1 VLKDELVQVDP
12 SDLREPSDL
21 RDHPEPADP
30 RDLPELPDPRETA
43 VQLVRPDLPDLLR
56 RTTPKSSLSSSVSPD
71 HSWEDRVVD
80 VAPPPR

>member
-1 VLKDELVQVDP
+1 MKDEPVQADP

-30 RDLPELPDPRETA
+30 RDPLEPLDPRETA

-56 RTTPKSSLSSSVSPD
+56 RTTRR
-71 HSWEDRVVD
+71 SWLTS
-80 VAPPPR
+80 